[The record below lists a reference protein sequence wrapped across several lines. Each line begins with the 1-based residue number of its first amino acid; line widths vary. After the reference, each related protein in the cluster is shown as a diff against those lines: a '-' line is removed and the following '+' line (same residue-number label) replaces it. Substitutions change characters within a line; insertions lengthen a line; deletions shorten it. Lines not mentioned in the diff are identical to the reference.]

1 MQFGSV
7 DSIKGIDL
15 SLPKDH
21 SDTKKIL
28 DGKSSKSF
36 KVYIGCAKWN
46 RTDLKGFYPKGTK
59 DELGYYSSQFNSIEL
74 NASFYIRYL
83 KEQFET
89 WASKTPKDFKFF
101 PKVVQNISHKKRLNN
116 TKTYTD
122 EFCMA
127 VSGLEKKLGMVFL
140 QMPDNFKPK
149 YFDRL
154 ENFISSFPKHIPL
167 AVELRNE
174 DWFNDKITA
183 DKTAAL
189 FKKYDVTNII
199 VDTAGRRDLIH
210 MRLTSKKAF
219 IRYVGSNHKSDYTR
233 LDPWA
238 ARIKKWKSEGLK
250 EVYFFMHQNV
260 ETESPLLAAYFISTL
275 NKHLGIKMHVPLKP
289 SQAKIKDGAAVKK
302 IGKVLSSK

>member
-21 SDTKKIL
+21 SDTKKML
-28 DGKSSKSF
+28 GGKSSKSF
-36 KVYIGCAKWN
+36 KVYAGCAKWN

-59 DELGYYSSQFNSIEL
+59 DELEYYASQFNSIEL
-74 NASFYIRYL
+74 NASFYIRYP
-83 KEQFET
+83 KAQFGT

-101 PKVVQNISHKKRLNN
+101 PKVIQNISHKKRLND
-116 TKTYTD
+116 TQKYTE

-149 YFDRL
+149 FFARL
-154 ENFISSFPKHIPL
+154 ENFICTFPKQIPL

-174 DWFNDKITA
+174 EWFSDKAVA

-189 FKKYDVTNII
+189 FKKFNVTNVI

-219 IRYVGSNHKSDYTR
+219 IRYVGANHKSDYDR

-260 ETESPLLAAYFISTL
+260 ETESPLLAAYLISKL
-275 NKHLGIKMHVPLKP
+275 NKALGLKMHVPVKP
-289 SQAKIKDGAAVKK
+289 ILAKTKGLSAVKK
-302 IGKVLSSK
+302 ISKVLPPK